1 MAVRCASPT
10 SLPSENPFWWVRQRG
25 SHYREERKKKI
36 KWVKTFPTAFL
47 QQPLSPSRSLLEC
60 VWLLLRF
67 KFWHFEIN
75 RRQRDVFSPP
85 LLFFFLQFHGDWV
98 KTLQSGLQRTWHRR
112 RRDRSIMSGALP
124 GVPLKACLFST
135 NSNPAAIPS
144 TFTD

>member
-1 MAVRCASPT
+1 MCLT
-10 SLPSENPFWWVRQRG
+10 YLPCLGKSILMSETKGKPLQRG
-25 SHYREERKKKI
+25 EEKKI

-47 QQPLSPSRSLLEC
+47 QQPLNPSRSLLEC
-60 VWLLLRF
+60 VRLLLRF

-85 LLFFFLQFHGDWV
+85 PPFFFFFLQFHGDWV